1 MSPAGFFATVRSM
14 LRALALLAATVLL
27 LAAGPVDAH
36 IGGAERAAFEAPELL
51 PTSQPAGPVQLF
63 VAGDAGDFSWPL
75 AVIAALA
82 TILLIRRRSRRL
94 LAAIL
99 VLLIAV
105 LGVEAAVHS
114 VHHGGEPV
122 ACPTASIAAHLHGT
136 TVVALALDQ
145 PLHPIGAATVQAAPL
160 LTSLRSLDPSQPRA
174 PPFALA

>member
-1 MSPAGFFATVRSM
+1 MQ
-14 LRALALLAATVLL
+14 RALALFAATVLL

-36 IGGAERAAFEAPELL
+36 VGGAERAAFEAPELL
-51 PTSQPAGPVQLF
+51 PIAQHAGAAQLF
-63 VAGDAGDFSWPL
+63 VAGDASDLSWPL

-82 TILLIRRRSRRL
+82 ATLLIRRRSRRL
-94 LAAIL
+94 FAAIL

-105 LGVEAAVHS
+105 LGVEVAVHS
-114 VHHGGEPV
+114 VHHGGQPV

-145 PLHPIGAATVQAAPL
+145 PLHPIGAAAVQADPL
-160 LTSLRSLDPSQPRA
+160 LTSLRSLDASQPRA